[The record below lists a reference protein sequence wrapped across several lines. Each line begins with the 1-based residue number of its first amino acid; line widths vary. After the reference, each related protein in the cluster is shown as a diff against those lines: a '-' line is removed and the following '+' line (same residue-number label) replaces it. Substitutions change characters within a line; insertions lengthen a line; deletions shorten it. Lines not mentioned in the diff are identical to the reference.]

1 MNVATQVPP
10 SLSPSH
16 PLSSPIKPQAPS
28 QLPSIASPIQTS
40 SSKFVA
46 LVKAE
51 APPDSSPD
59 PLGIMANSSPV
70 PVTPRKRKS
79 AVEVQSPLVKRM
91 QITRSELDQTLQYK
105 SSSSLVP
112 ATASSK
118 SISAGSLG
126 STPTPKRLE
135 NLAYVAVPRS
145 PWLTDSAG
153 KNGFLTPTNSPL
165 KQQKLMMQGTPDDL
179 GGYGESDLESPI
191 KHRGLTDSIKS
202 SARRTGERDD
212 RGRLT
217 FVLKLVLLT
226 PSFSTS

>member
-10 SLSPSH
+10 SSSPSH
-16 PLSSPIKPQAPS
+16 SHPSSIKFQAPPQS
-28 QLPSIASPIQTS
+28 PYIASPTQTP
-40 SSKFVA
+40 SSKLVA

-70 PVTPRKRKS
+70 PVTPRKRKP
-79 AVEVQSPLVKRM
+79 AVEIQSPLVKRM
-91 QITRSELDQTLQYK
+91 QIARSEFNQAPQYK
-105 SSSSLVP
+105 PLSPLVP
-112 ATASSK
+112 ATPSSK
-118 SISAGSLG
+118 SISAGSKGL
-126 STPTPKRLE
+126 TPTPKRLE

-145 PWLTDSAG
+145 PWTDSSR
-153 KNGFLTPTNSPL
+153 KNGFLTPNNSPL
-165 KQQKLMMQGTPDDL
+165 KQRKFMMQGTPDDL

-191 KHRGLTDSIKS
+191 KHRELTDSIKS

-217 FVLKLVLLT
+217 F
-226 PSFSTS
+226 SRS